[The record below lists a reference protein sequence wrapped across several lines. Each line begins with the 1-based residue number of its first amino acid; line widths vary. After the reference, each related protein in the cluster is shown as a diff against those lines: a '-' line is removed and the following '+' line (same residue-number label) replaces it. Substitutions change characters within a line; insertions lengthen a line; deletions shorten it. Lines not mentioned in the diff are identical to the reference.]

1 MKGQLM
7 SNTTYD
13 VACDKCERGFAIDD
27 VFNVEYSD
35 GTMNVLCENCV
46 GETIKAFDD
55 VASVWQ

>member
-1 MKGQLM
+1 M
-7 SNTTYD
+7 SLTNYD

-27 VFNVEYSD
+27 VFNVEYND

-46 GETIKAFDD
+46 GETIKQFDD